1 MIYMTVY
8 IYECDII
15 IIKTIFI
22 LKFDSQVP
30 YNNNIIFTQNVLF
43 FSENV
48 IFDEFSIKRYIL
60 FILAFYS
67 FLKKP
72 DLNLKLHKIT

>member
-43 FSENV
+43 FSGNV
-48 IFDEFSIKRYIL
+48 IFDEFSIKRYVLI
-60 FILAFYS
+60 ILAFYN
-67 FLKKP
+67 FFYKWVP
-72 DLNLKLHKIT
+72 QHKIT